1 MKRCRFVLVQEMKS
15 AIVSRLVAGILIAAF
30 TASGNA
36 QQAPALSK
44 KAAAIQRKVA
54 SLPLHSRISVIRVHG
69 GEEFGELL
77 SLDPEGFTFH
87 DIDRKVDVSLQYDEV
102 RKVKKG
108 YGGYNYARGRHV
120 DRTTNL
126 VVAGITVAAIGVLI
140 GAVAAAK
147 N

>member
-1 MKRCRFVLVQEMKS
+1 MAAL
-15 AIVSRLVAGILIAAF
+15 LIAAV
-30 TASGNA
+30 TASGTA
-36 QQAPALSK
+36 QQGPVPSK

-54 SLPLHSRISVIRVHG
+54 SLPLHSPISVIRIHG

-77 SLDPEGFTFH
+77 SLDPESFTFH
-87 DIDRKVDVSLQYDEV
+87 DIDRKVDVTLRYDEV

-126 VVAGITVAAIGVLI
+126 VFGAVGVAIIGAVI